1 MHRQSGIRSVAPG
14 FRALWARRLLYPMR
28 YSVPS
33 MEHASCAIVDHNA
46 REASFMKP
54 VSGQKVRVHYKGTL
68 ADGTEFDNSEG
79 REPLEFVVGA
89 GQVIPGFDAAVCDLE
104 IGECTT
110 VTIPSDEAYG
120 PRYDEAVQEVP
131 RNLFP
136 DEPEVGW
143 AVEMADPDGNRLAAT
158 IIEIGDEVVIL
169 DFNHPLAGHDLT
181 FEIELVDMTETSDA
195 DAAELESAGAN
206 E

>member
-1 MHRQSGIRSVAPG
+1 
-14 FRALWARRLLYPMR
+14 
-28 YSVPS
+28 
-33 MEHASCAIVDHNA
+33 MEHAPCTIADHNA
-46 REASFMKP
+46 KEASLMKP
-54 VSGQKVRVHYKGTL
+54 VAGQKVRVHYKGTL

-79 REPLEFVVGA
+79 RDPLEFVVGA
-89 GQVIPGFDAAVCDLE
+89 GEVIPGFDAAVCDLE
-104 IGECTT
+104 VGECTT
-110 VTIPSDEAYG
+110 VTIVSDEAYG
-120 PRYDEAVQEVP
+120 PHYEEAVQEVP

-181 FEIELVDMTETSDA
+181 FEIELVDMTEAEDAEMTEAEGVTADQPA
-195 DAAELESAGAN
+195 DAQ
-206 E
+206 